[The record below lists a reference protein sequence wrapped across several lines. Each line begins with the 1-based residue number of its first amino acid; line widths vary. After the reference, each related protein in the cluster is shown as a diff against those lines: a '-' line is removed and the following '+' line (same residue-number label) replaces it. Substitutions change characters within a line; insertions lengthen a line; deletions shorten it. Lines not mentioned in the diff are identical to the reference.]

1 MTTKLVRKRAR
12 WIICLEPYNFSIIY
26 RAGRKYNNAD
36 SLSRMYEK
44 DKLLEEVN
52 FFDLPTEQEAFE
64 AALKGNPITIPEDE
78 VEIFYLEND
87 DDDLNPQSD
96 TVSLLEEISV
106 KNNEPEMQRG
116 I

>member
-1 MTTKLVRKRAR
+1 MH
-12 WIICLEPYNFSIIY
+12 LEPYNFSIIHK
-26 RAGRKYNNAD
+26 AGKKHNNAD
-36 SLSRMYEK
+36 SLSRIYEK
-44 DKLLEEVN
+44 NKLLEEVN

-64 AALKGNPITIPEDE
+64 AALKGNLITISEDE
-78 VEIFYLEND
+78 VEIFYLRNN
-87 DDDLNPQSD
+87 DDDLNSWSD